1 MQYPL
6 ISQYVEAIRE
16 AGDNLSQLAH
26 LEPVLDD
33 YGEPFRS
40 SGAFAVVFKMKDSQT
55 GKCYALKCFTEDQEG
70 REEAYRKIADEL
82 ESVVTSSYITP
93 VRYLERELFVDCGCS
108 EQEFPVLQMDWIEGD
123 TLGAYVSSHYQ
134 DQHAMGILSY
144 RFCQLASWLRSQ
156 PFAHGDLKPDNIMVR
171 EDGTL
176 ALVDYDGM
184 YVPAM
189 KGEKSPTI
197 GTRDFSHP
205 QRTADDFDET
215 IDDFALSSIALSLKA
230 ISLSPSLYDDYA
242 SSDRLL
248 FSADDYCDLSKS
260 QVLTALQ
267 PFLTDSDLNSLLSLF
282 LLSHA
287 KKNLSLCSFR
297 LFGVK
302 KPEIKMRVLSTK
314 VTDDDLA
321 DAVVDEYGAKYSRDG
336 KKLLSVPTV
345 ITSYIIKDGTEVICD
360 RTFWEHGKMDSI
372 VIPSSISSIGYGA
385 FFGCRSLTAIV
396 IPSSVTS
403 IGDFVFNGC
412 SNLTI
417 ISIPYSVHTMNG
429 NPFVGWSGKL
439 EINSPYFI
447 YKDGILIDRAKGTLV
462 AFHSD
467 ASCCVIP
474 SCVTCIGKSAFSDC
488 KNLTSITIPSSVT
501 SVGDRAF
508 YLCDGLTSVE
518 ISSSVTSIGD
528 CAFGN
533 CLNLTSLS
541 LPSSVT
547 SIGDSAFGNC
557 QNLVSLSIPSS
568 VTSIGDGT
576 FCSCRHLN
584 FIEIPH
590 SVTYIGNSAFEDC
603 WNLTSISIPSSV
615 SGIGNNAFGG
625 GSSLTAVEIPT
636 SVTQI
641 GRHAFYGCK
650 KLKASI
656 KKDLRARFGDEL
668 FD

>member
-33 YGEPFRS
+33 YDEPFRS

-267 PFLTDSDLNSLLSLF
+267 PFLADSDLNYLLSLF
-282 LLSHA
+282 FLSRA
-287 KKNLSLCSFR
+287 KKNLSLCPDC
-297 LFGVK
+297 LFLGKNQEGKDGLSTMPINGMTGQMIPVF
-302 KPEIKMRVLSTK
+302 STK
-314 VTDDDLA
+314 VTEEDLVE
-321 DAVVDEYGAKYSRDG
+321 AVEDEFGAKYSRDG
-336 KKLLSVPTV
+336 KRLLKGANIPSYVIKEGTMLICDLAFENCSSLASISMPSCVTSIGDGAFRGCSGLLSISVPSCVTSIGDGAFENCSALLSVSVPSCV
-345 ITSYIIKDGTEVICD
+345 TSIGNGVFKACSGLTSISIP
-360 RTFWEHGKMDSI
+360 SI
-372 VIPSSISSIGYGA
+372 VTTIGDDA
-385 FFGCRSLTAIV
+385 FNGCSRLASFF

-403 IGDFVFNGC
+403 IGSGAFSGC
-412 SNLTI
+412 SSLSF
-417 ISIPYSVHTMNG
+417 IS
-429 NPFVGWSGKL
+429 
-439 EINSPYFI
+439 
-447 YKDGILIDRAKGTLV
+447 
-462 AFHSD
+462 
-467 ASCCVIP
+467 IP
-474 SCVTCIGKSAFSDC
+474 SCVNTMTGNPFAGWHGQLEMNSPNFAYKDGVLIDKKKGVFVGLFLDVLNFS
-488 KNLTSITIPSSVT
+488 IPS
-501 SVGDRAF
+501 G
-508 YLCDGLTSVE
+508 
-518 ISSSVTSIGD
+518 VTSIGD
-528 CAFGN
+528 GAFS
-533 CLNLTSLS
+533 CCESLI
-541 LPSSVT
+541 
-547 SIGDSAFGNC
+547 SI
-557 QNLVSLSIPSS
+557 SIPSS
-568 VTSIGDGT
+568 VTSIG
-576 FCSCRHLN
+576 N
-584 FIEIPH
+584 K
-590 SVTYIGNSAFEDC
+590 AFRNC
-603 WNLTSISIPSSV
+603 YSLTSISIPSSV
-615 SGIGNNAFGG
+615 TSMGDGVFSGC
-625 GSSLTAVEIPT
+625 SHLTSIEIPST
-636 SVTQI
+636 VTKLGNSVF
-641 GRHAFYGCK
+641 RGCSG
-650 KLKASI
+650 LVVA
-656 KKDLRARFGDEL
+656 
-668 FD
+668 

>member
-1 MQYPL
+1 MMQYPL

-82 ESVVTSSYITP
+82 DSVVTSAYITP

-260 QVLTALQ
+260 LVLTALQ

-314 VTDDDLA
+314 VTDDDLV

-360 RTFWEHGKMDSI
+360 RTFWERGKMDSI

-403 IGDFVFNGC
+403 IGDFVFSHC
-412 SNLTI
+412 SNLTT

-429 NPFVGWSGKL
+429 NPFVGWSGNLK
-439 EINSPYFI
+439 INSPYFI

-488 KNLTSITIPSSVT
+488 ENLTSV
-501 SVGDRAF
+501 
-508 YLCDGLTSVE
+508 
-518 ISSSVTSIGD
+518 
-528 CAFGN
+528 
-533 CLNLTSLS
+533 
-541 LPSSVT
+541 
-547 SIGDSAFGNC
+547 
-557 QNLVSLSIPSS
+557 SIPSS
-568 VTSIGDGT
+568 VTCISD
-576 FCSCRHLN
+576 C
-584 FIEIPH
+584 
-590 SVTYIGNSAFEDC
+590 AFWC
-603 WNLTSISIPSSV
+603 CN
-615 SGIGNNAFGG
+615 
-625 GSSLTAVEIPT
+625 
-636 SVTQI
+636 
-641 GRHAFYGCK
+641 
-650 KLKASI
+650 
-656 KKDLRARFGDEL
+656 
-668 FD
+668 